1 MQRKTLLF
9 IAIVLLLAIAGF
21 FGFRLLLP
29 KGSADRII
37 IRQDGNVAFD
47 VPLNKNTEI
56 PVHSQ
61 WGYNLIVIQ
70 DGAVWVK
77 EADCPD
83 KLCISQGH
91 MDALNIKTRAMGS
104 TIVCLPHRLSI
115 TLSNP

>member
-1 MQRKTLLF
+1 MQRKTFLF
-9 IAIVLLLAIAGF
+9 IAIVVLIAIVGYLGARF
-21 FGFRLLLP
+21 LLP
-29 KGSADRII
+29 SGSADRVI
-37 IRQDGNVAFD
+37 IRQDGKIVFD

-61 WGYNLIVIQ
+61 WGYNLIEVQ
-70 DGAVWVK
+70 DGSVWVK

-91 MDALNIKTRAMGS
+91 MDAQNITTRAMGS